1 MRFNFGMDVQVGR
14 RKTPDGS
21 VVAEWYPRVFVANFT
36 LAMAIDPGEAEVGGE
51 DGTEEDAEDAHVQP
65 ALYETESPHR
75 RMGRP
80 AGLLL
85 ERVTA
90 PAEIE
95 SRPRKPRLARRRF
108 ERPTAP
114 AEIRRIAGRSS
125 QGFCSSVQPR
135 PSRSRD

>member
-1 MRFNFGMDVQVGR
+1 MDVQVGR
-14 RKTPDGS
+14 RKTPDGP
-21 VVAEWYPRVFVANFT
+21 VVAEWYPRVFVTSLT
-36 LAMAIDPGEAEVGGE
+36 LAMAIDPDEVEVGGE
-51 DGTEEDAEDAHVQP
+51 DGAENEAEDAHVQP
-65 ALYETESPHR
+65 ALDETASLHR
-75 RMGRP
+75 KMGKP

-85 ERVTA
+85 ESVTA
-90 PAEIE
+90 PALTK
-95 SRPRKPRLARRRF
+95 SRPRKPRVARRRF